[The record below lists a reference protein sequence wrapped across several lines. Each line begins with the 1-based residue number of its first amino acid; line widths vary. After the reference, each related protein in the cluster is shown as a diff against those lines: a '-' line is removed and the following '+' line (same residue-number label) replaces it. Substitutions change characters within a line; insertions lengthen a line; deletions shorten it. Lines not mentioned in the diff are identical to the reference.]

1 MITDEMFNNMVVKAK
16 DELREK
22 QKMLIEQERDRQ
34 AKLVSEC
41 RTRARQAGQA
51 GKWETSQAGKWV

>member
-22 QKMLIEQERDRQ
+22 QKMLIEQERERQ
-34 AKLVSEC
+34 AKMVSGC
-41 RTRARQAGQA
+41 RTIVGLA
-51 GKWETSQAGKWV
+51 SQDGKWV

>member
-22 QKMLIEQERDRQ
+22 QKMLIEQERERQ
-34 AKLVSEC
+34 AKLVSGC
-41 RTRARQAGQA
+41 RTRAREEDQD
-51 GKWETSQAGKWV
+51 GK